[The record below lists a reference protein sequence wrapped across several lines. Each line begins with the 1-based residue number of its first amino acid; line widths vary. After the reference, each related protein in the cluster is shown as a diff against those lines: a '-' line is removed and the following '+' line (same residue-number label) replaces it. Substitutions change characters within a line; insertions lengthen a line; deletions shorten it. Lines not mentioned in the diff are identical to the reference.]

1 MAEFRKKIFIVDDD
15 PVLAEM
21 LKDHL
26 SKMTS
31 YEVSVFETGEECLK
45 YISDKP
51 GIIFLDFYLNSVQ
64 KDAMNGLEI
73 LQEIKKIDPDVDVV
87 ILSGQDKI
95 EVAVKTIQYGAFDY
109 IVKGESAFYGAEK
122 VVFNIYR
129 FKKMQNNASKY
140 KNLSIWLA
148 IGFGILVILIV
159 WLQLAGKIS
168 DMPGWS

>member
-1 MAEFRKKIFIVDDD
+1 MAEIRKKIYIVDDD

-109 IVKGESAFYGAEK
+109 IVKGESAFYRAEK

-129 FKKMQNNASKY
+129 FKKMQSNASKY

-148 IGFGILVILIV
+148 IGFGLLVIMIV

>member
-1 MAEFRKKIFIVDDD
+1 MSDFRKKIFIVDDD

-26 SKMTS
+26 LKMTS
-31 YEVSVFETGEECLK
+31 YDVSIYETGEDCLK
-45 YISDKP
+45 NITEKP
-51 GIIFLDFYLNSVQ
+51 GIIFLDFYLNSVN
-64 KDAMNGLEI
+64 KDAMDGLEV

-95 EVAVKTIQYGAFDY
+95 EVAVKTMQYGAFDY
-109 IVKGESAFYGAEK
+109 IVKGESAFYRAEK

-129 FKKMQNNASKY
+129 YKKLQGNASKY

-148 IGFGILVILIV
+148 IGFGLLVILIV
-159 WLQLAGKIS
+159 WLQLSGKIS